1 MAINVNTVY
10 QTVLMILNKEQ
21 RGYMTP
27 TEFNTVSTQVQLEI
41 FEKYFDDLNQQ
52 LRVPQADTDYADRQE
67 NIDEKLAIFKTFG
80 NATYTAV
87 GSLSYFVLPTSDIY
101 GDVVSFYRLGN
112 VLYNDEKVV
121 QRLDRHEF
129 YYANQSRLTKPSTIN
144 PAYLYENQKL
154 FIKPTTIKDK
164 IKVEWLK
171 KIYTKELKIKR
182 GFAYEQAVYDEIN
195 KAIKEFNIEGFKLSD
210 GPTEVE
216 GAADLVSTLFGQD
229 FNVELKLEKPR
240 YSSVTLKYDLNKLAP
255 SILKNYPFNDQLI
268 KMANDKKEAFK
279 KYRERAN
286 ELGIEMFGKDYVP
299 MDQMG
304 DALPKLS

>member
-27 TEFNTVSTQVQLEI
+27 TEFNTVATQVQLEI

-80 NATYTAV
+80 DAIYTTV
-87 GSLSYFVLPTSDIY
+87 GGLSYFVLPRPDTY
-101 GDVVSFYRLGN
+101 GDLVSFYRLGN

-154 FIKPTTIKDK
+154 FVKPTSIIDK
-164 IKVEWLK
+164 IKVDYIRKPNNVEWTFTTGNLGQ
-171 KIYTKELKIKR
+171 YQNNSLTSVDFELHES
-182 GFAYEQAVYDEIN
+182 EQ
-195 KAIKEFNIEGFKLSD
+195 
-210 GPTEVE
+210 TEVVLKVLLYA
-216 GAADLVSTLFGQD
+216 GIVIRDPQIVQAAAAQVQADEV
-229 FNVELKLEKPR
+229 
-240 YSSVTLKYDLNKLAP
+240 NKK
-255 SILKNYPFNDQLI
+255 S
-268 KMANDKKEAFK
+268 
-279 KYRERAN
+279 
-286 ELGIEMFGKDYVP
+286 
-299 MDQMG
+299 
-304 DALPKLS
+304 